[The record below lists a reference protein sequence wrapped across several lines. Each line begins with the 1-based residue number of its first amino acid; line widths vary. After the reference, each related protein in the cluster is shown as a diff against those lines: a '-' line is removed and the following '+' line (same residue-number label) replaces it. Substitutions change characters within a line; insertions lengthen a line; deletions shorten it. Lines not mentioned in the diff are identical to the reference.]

1 MPILHVQITGQNK
14 APDGS
19 LVPVDSSVAFIQR
32 GPVVQASVSVAQ
44 QIAQPLLQQGI
55 SLPAPIS
62 GMALIDTGAQR
73 LALTR
78 MPRCSSNYRSS
89 MSRLWHRPRIP
100 RRNIMSIQSRSESLA
115 FRSRS
120 MHPEQSGRPL
130 LLRGFFSS
138 SAAMFFNIAL
148 SSIMVLPASLHSR
161 FRGQR

>member
-62 GMALIDTGAQR
+62 GMALIDTGATTTCIDEEAARQLKLPVVNVATMASASHSATQHNVYPIQIGISGLPITINAPGAIGAP
-73 LALTR
+73 LAA
-78 MPRCSSNYRSS
+78 
-89 MSRLWHRPRIP
+89 
-100 RRNIMSIQSRSESLA
+100 Q
-115 FRSRS
+115 
-120 MHPEQSGRPL
+120 GL
-130 LLRGFFSS
+130 LLLIGRDVLQHCTLFYNGLTGEFT
-138 SAAMFFNIAL
+138 L
-148 SSIMVLPASLHSR
+148 SI
-161 FRGQR
+161 